1 MESGSGPGG
10 EVKILHIIKKTN
22 DSSAWQTAIRQR
34 DKKGNQVLI
43 LLIQDAVFNPIRDDM
58 EVFACRDDVIARGVK
73 TEASL
78 VGYKDI
84 VKMLQDADSIVCW

>member
-1 MESGSGPGG
+1 METSSGPGG
-10 EVKILHIIKKTN
+10 EVKILHIIKKPD

-34 DKKGNQVLI
+34 DKKGNQVRV
-43 LLIQDAVFNPIRDDM
+43 LLIQDAVFNPIRDDV
-58 EVFACRDDVIARGVK
+58 EVFACQDDVIVRGVK

-78 VGYKDI
+78 VGYRDI